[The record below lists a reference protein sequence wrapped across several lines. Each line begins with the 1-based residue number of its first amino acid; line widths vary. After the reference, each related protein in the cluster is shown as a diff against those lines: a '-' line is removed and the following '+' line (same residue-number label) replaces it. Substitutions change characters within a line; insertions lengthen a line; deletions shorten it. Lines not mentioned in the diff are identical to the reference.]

1 MLVKTWVTT
10 WVEKRY
16 VTDASKAN
24 SKRVIQKTAEA
35 TGDLIRNEITNSIQI
50 HNKIIQRQLQGNMI

>member
-50 HNKIIQRQLQGNMI
+50 HNKIIQRQLQMNMI